1 MTSSTERADFD
12 IRRADWTRDGEVL
25 RLIRR
30 RVFIEG
36 QGVHEDL
43 EWDGQDE
50 QATHL
55 LAVDGRGRPIGT
67 ARLLPSGQIGRM
79 AVVPEWRGRGVGHAL
94 LRRTLEIAAAQGQ
107 PHPFLNAQT
116 TALPFYA
123 RMGLTPVGEEFMEA
137 GIPHRRMVL
146 ERPTEAETTGLDG
159 HILGQTAG
167 SVELHGRDHIRA
179 AGIRMAGQSRRELRI
194 FSHDL
199 DPDLYDNREF
209 LEAVRAIALR
219 GREAAVR
226 VLLVH
231 AEPAIR
237 RGHRLIEAARQLS
250 SKVQIRGV
258 PLDFQRHTEAYLL
271 ADDRGFLLRRLAD
284 TYEAVADFNDP
295 KEVRRLRQEFEQ
307 IWALGEIHQELR
319 RLHL

>member
-36 QGVHEDL
+36 QGVPEDL
-43 EWDGQDE
+43 EWDGQD
-50 QATHL
+50 QGATHL
-55 LAVDGRGRPIGT
+55 LARDGDGQPMGT
-67 ARLLPSGQIGRM
+67 ARLLPTGQLGRM
-79 AVVPEWRGRGVGHAL
+79 AVLPEWRGRGVGRAL
-94 LRRTLEIAAAQGQ
+94 LRRALEIAAGAGL
-107 PHPFLNAQT
+107 PAPFLNAQT
-116 TALPFYA
+116 SALPFYV
-123 RMGLTPVGEEFMEA
+123 RMGLKPVGKEFMEA
-137 GIPHRRMVL
+137 GIPHCRMVL
-146 ERPTEAETTGLDG
+146 EGPTEAG
-159 HILGQTAG
+159 TAG
-167 SVELHGRDHIRA
+167 LHGHALGETAGNVELHGRDHIRA
-179 AGIRMAGQSRRELRI
+179 AGIRLAAQSRRELRI

-209 LEAVRAIALR
+209 LEAVRAIALH
-219 GREAAVR
+219 GRDAAVR
-226 VLLVH
+226 ILLVH
-231 AEPAIR
+231 AEPAVR

-250 SKVQIRGV
+250 SKIEIRGV
-258 PLDFQRHTEAYLL
+258 PSDFLRHTEAYLL

-295 KEVRRLRQEFEQ
+295 KEVRRLREQ
-307 IWALGEIHQELR
+307 FDHIWELGKIHQELR